1 MSKVGVEIQIDVSKI
16 DKARLYK
23 GKKGNYL
30 TMTAF
35 IDLHEID
42 QYGNSGMVT
51 HKKGKDEERA
61 PILGNTKVFWASDWE
76 VAKQDKPQAQQH
88 SNVPDFD
95 DDGSIPF

>member
-1 MSKVGVEIQIDVSKI
+1 MSKVGVEIQIDVNKI
-16 DKARLYK
+16 DEDRLYK

-42 QYGNSGMVT
+42 QYGNNGMVT

-76 VAKQDKPQAQQH
+76 VPKNSQQMGTQVDNAP
-88 SNVPDFD
+88 SFED
-95 DDGSIPF
+95 DIPFN